1 LIPSGSKDP
10 FALRRQANGVVK
22 IIAEHKLPIDIGHM
36 TAAAV
41 EGYEG
46 TAARSRFKLPSQIT
60 TGSRKTGEKIM
71 NMPEDPGAI
80 SHEINRFFKERI
92 DFYLRESLGF
102 TYDTVNAVLETS
114 YSDIVDVL
122 KKCEAVSQIRSS
134 ADFMPLF
141 SAFKRTKNIIRQAQ
155 EKGYSISGL
164 QPESEFS
171 SKAET
176 AMWKE
181 LRRLQSSYLPLKQE
195 RRYLEAFRELTKVK
209 ETVDQFFDSVMV
221 MVEDPT
227 VRANRLGLLN
237 YFLDEFNTIA
247 DLSELAPEAK

>member
-1 LIPSGSKDP
+1 MLSIADKADSIAGMFGLGLIPSGSKDP
-10 FALRRQANGVVK
+10 FALRRQANGIVK

-46 TAARSRFKLPSQIT
+46 TEARSRFKLPSQIT

-80 SHEINRFFKERI
+80 SHEIYRFFKERI

-102 TYDTVNAVLETS
+102 TYDTVNAVLETG
-114 YSDIVDVL
+114 YGDIVDVL

-195 RRYLEAFRELTKVK
+195 RDIWKHFE
-209 ETVDQFFDSVMV
+209 S
-221 MVEDPT
+221 
-227 VRANRLGLLN
+227 
-237 YFLDEFNTIA
+237 
-247 DLSELAPEAK
+247 